1 MIKKKN
7 IIKKIAETHFKN
19 SPKSNLSVQ
28 LGLDTICIF
37 YKTAFESEYAKVF
50 YSSKDDE
57 ILCASIVFIN
67 YLKFETEL
75 KKKLIWLIL
84 LKLFTFSIKLSVILD
99 ILKKK
104 KIEKKALK
112 KIMIN
117 CHLGMF
123 FTNKKLKPESTF
135 ELIKNFKKMHFFA
148 RQKSKNIWAVVD
160 NNNKNALKFLE
171 KLGYRTFFFS
181 NNKIYLNKAL

>member
-1 MIKKKN
+1 M
-7 IIKKIAETHFKN
+7 
-19 SPKSNLSVQ
+19 SVQ
-28 LGLDTICIF
+28 LGLDAVCIF
-37 YKTAFESEYAKVF
+37 YKTVFESEYAKVF

-57 ILCASIVFIN
+57 ILCVSIVFIN

-84 LKLFTFSIKLSVILD
+84 LNLLTFKFKFSVILD

-104 KIEKKALK
+104 KIEKKAFQ
-112 KIMIN
+112 KILIN

-148 RQKSKNIWAVVD
+148 KQKSKNIWAVVD
-160 NNNKNALKFLE
+160 INNKNALKFLE
-171 KLGYRTFFFS
+171 KLGYKTFFLS
-181 NNKIYLNKAL
+181 NNKIYLNKLL